1 MPAINNL
8 NVAGCRRVLLSH
20 YSMYTQCTHIYQTVD
35 MAHNVL
41 SPQVGSR
48 PSHAIRALFNYFI
61 LGCASTPPPGASIG
75 HKSFKCSG
83 LPSFRL
89 DLTRLGLLRL
99 WGRGNYSICVPATN
113 LPAGKQILLCNPR
126 HFTCFSGVE
135 RLTYVNDKSVR
146 KGEGGGTRAA
156 YNVAYKM
163 AHKMATSVRFAARIV

>member
-1 MPAINNL
+1 
-8 NVAGCRRVLLSH
+8 
-20 YSMYTQCTHIYQTVD
+20 

-41 SPQVGSR
+41 SPQVESR

-61 LGCASTPPPGASIG
+61 LGCASTPSPPGASIG
-75 HKSFKCSG
+75 YKSFKCGG

-99 WGRGNYSICVPATN
+99 WGRGNYSICVRATN
-113 LPAGKQILLCNPR
+113 LLPGKQILLCNPR

-135 RLTYVNDKSVR
+135 RLTYVNDKSKR
-146 KGEGGGTRAA
+146 EGERERAA
-156 YNVAYKM
+156 HNGAYKM